1 MKKNE
6 TDVEATPVAVEGNYT
21 LTFKRNHPQ
30 DRSSYGIEG
39 NAGIVVFQRS
49 LFVGATAP
57 VDNFDLAGLPRTIVL
72 DSLMAS
78 PQAKASKSE
87 AAAEKAAAKAA
98 KDIAKEAAKLE
109 KAQAAQE
116 KAVAKAAKLN
126 AQLAAAKT
134 KVDAA
139 AVAQAA

>member
-1 MKKNE
+1 
-6 TDVEATPVAVEGNYT
+6 VEGNYT

-30 DRSSYGIEG
+30 DRASYGIAG

-49 LFVGATAP
+49 LFAGAYAP
-57 VDNFDLAGLPRTIVL
+57 ASNDDLAGLPRVITL
-72 DSLMAS
+72 DSVMVS

-116 KAVAKAAKLN
+116 KALAKAAKLN
-126 AQLAAAKT
+126 AQLAAAKA
-134 KVDAA
+134 KVEAA
-139 AVAQAA
+139 TATPAS

>member
-1 MKKNE
+1 MKNE
-6 TDVEATPVAVEGNYT
+6 NENVEGNYA

-57 VDNFDLAGLPRTIVL
+57 VDNFDLAGLPRVITL
-72 DSLMAS
+72 DSLMVSA
-78 PQAKASKSE
+78 QAKASKSE
-87 AAAEKAAAKAA
+87 AAEEKAAAKAA
-98 KDIAKEAAKLE
+98 KDVAKEAAKLE

-126 AQLAAAKT
+126 AQLAAAKA
-134 KVDAA
+134 KVEAA
-139 AVAQAA
+139 TSASAS